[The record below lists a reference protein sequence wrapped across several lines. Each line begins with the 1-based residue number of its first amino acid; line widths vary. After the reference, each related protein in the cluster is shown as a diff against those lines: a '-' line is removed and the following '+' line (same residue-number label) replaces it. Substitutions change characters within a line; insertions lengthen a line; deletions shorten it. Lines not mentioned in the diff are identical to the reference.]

1 MAEVFSTFIYNPL
14 TEGNTFGQC
23 HWSLVRSEGDLT

>member
-14 TEGNTFGQC
+14 TEGNTFG
-23 HWSLVRSEGDLT
+23 HYRWSLAQNEGDQP